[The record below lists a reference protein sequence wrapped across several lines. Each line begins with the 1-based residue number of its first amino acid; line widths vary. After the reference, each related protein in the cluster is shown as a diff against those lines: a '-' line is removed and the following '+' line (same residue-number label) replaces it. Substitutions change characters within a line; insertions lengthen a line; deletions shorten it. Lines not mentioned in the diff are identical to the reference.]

1 MVRFTDAQPWLVI
14 EMLTIIPI
22 NNEKIVKCISNLHL
36 IIHEEV
42 LRCSIQNQ
50 NWDVV
55 VLFHNKHNCI
65 FIRNR
70 EERLGCCVG
79 QTPAQDKTMY
89 YVSESTI
96 KIYFTLNEKTI
107 QNVHSPSHIWNSYW
121 FHDSFG
127 DLINNFYWTCISQF
141 IFHLTPTAS
150 TDLQFHDEENANV
163 DFFDFHAPSSRISS
177 RFLNPTLHRLRNVR
191 VYTGGRFEDNL

>member
-141 IFHLTPTAS
+141 IFHLTPTVPAPIYNFMMKKMQM
-150 TDLQFHDEENANV
+150 LIFLIFMIHQAEYPQ
-163 DFFDFHAPSSRISS
+163 DFLKSKTNTKSCCMQ
-177 RFLNPTLHRLRNVR
+177 
-191 VYTGGRFEDNL
+191 YE